1 MTAASRG
8 FVDHDSQVNTGGTV
22 AKQSSIQFNACM
34 NYSWVLRVQCVMTD
48 TQLGELRGL
57 HYEAR
62 AASE

>member
-1 MTAASRG
+1 M
-8 FVDHDSQVNTGGTV
+8 

-62 AASE
+62 AVSE